1 MVQGPIHFKTLQ
13 AVLGPD
19 DNWHDVAVDR
29 GKEVF
34 FVCDLET
41 GQFPASF
48 NKISTAPFSLRDV
61 FIVKGEL
68 CLQTVISAEISHPL
82 ADH

>member
-34 FVCDLET
+34 FVCDLDT
-41 GQFPASF
+41 GQLLTSF
-48 NKISTAPFSLRDV
+48 NKISTAAFALQDV
-61 FIVKGEL
+61 FIV
-68 CLQTVISAEISHPL
+68 
-82 ADH
+82 